1 MGPLWTLP
9 TESLKTKCADTE
21 GDNAFK
27 ENQEEEDK
35 QEVVDATCSTFPD
48 SVFQN
53 LPCILRDIPFGKYSR
68 RERDMLFLT
77 CLANISGC
85 LP

>member
-9 TESLKTKCADTE
+9 TESLETKCADTE

-27 ENQEEEDK
+27 ENEEEEDK
-35 QEVVDATCSTFPD
+35 KEVVDATCSTFPD

-68 RERDMLFLT
+68 RERDMLFL
-77 CLANISGC
+77 A
-85 LP
+85 